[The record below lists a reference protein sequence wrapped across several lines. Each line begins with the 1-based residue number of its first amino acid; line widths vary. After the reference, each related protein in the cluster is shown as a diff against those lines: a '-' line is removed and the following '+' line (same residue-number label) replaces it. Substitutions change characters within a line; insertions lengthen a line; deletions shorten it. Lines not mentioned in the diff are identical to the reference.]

1 MSPSIEFEIKVPEA
15 GESVQEAMIES
26 WLVDDGAMV
35 VQDDP
40 VVELETD
47 KASMELVTEQAGQ
60 LKILIPAGQMVKVGD
75 VIGTVHAKAAS
86 KSSDAHKAT
95 AKDTQAAPKAEE
107 AKEQSSSTEQSP
119 ADKVQPQT
127 GPASTDSQ
135 TKTQASTT
143 AAAAT
148 AASVAPG
155 KLITTSSPHGPAT
168 QVMAAQH
175 NITLAPPAAGQGRT
189 TTQDISVHQQP
200 AKASPSS
207 AGEPGLR
214 QADKK
219 PLSLM
224 RKRIAERLLSATQTS
239 AMLTT
244 FNEVDMTEIIAIR
257 SSFKDTFLAT
267 HNIKLG
273 FMGFFIQ
280 ASAQALKEFPHI
292 GAYLDDDHIITHH
305 YADIGVAVS
314 TEKGLVVP
322 VIQNAEA
329 MDLHA
334 LELKLAELA
343 TKARN
348 KSLKIHEMQ
357 GGTFTI
363 TNGGVFGS
371 LLSTPIL
378 NPPQSAILGLHKIEQ
393 RPRVMADQ
401 SIQARP
407 MMYLALSYDH
417 RIVDG
422 KEAVGFLARIKELLE
437 APMRLWLKI

>member
-1 MSPSIEFEIKVPEA
+1 MSSSTEFQIKVPEA

-35 VQDDP
+35 AQDDP

-60 LKILIPAGQMVKVGD
+60 LKILVAAGQMVKVGD
-75 VIGTVHAKAAS
+75 VIGTVHATPASLSSAPKNHQEARQENTDKKEKPAQKNPEHKEGKAPPQI
-86 KSSDAHKAT
+86 KSST
-95 AKDTQAAPKAEE
+95 SP
-107 AKEQSSSTEQSP
+107 STTTSAQVSP
-119 ADKVQPQT
+119 AE
-127 GPASTDSQ
+127 
-135 TKTQASTT
+135 
-143 AAAAT
+143 AA
-148 AASVAPG
+148 VPG
-155 KLITTSSPHGPAT
+155 QLITTSSPHGPAA

-175 NITLAPPAAGQGRT
+175 NITLSSSGPQRT
-189 TTQDISVHQQP
+189 TTQDIAADLKAQQ
-200 AKASPSS
+200 ATASSS
-207 AGEPGLR
+207 AEASALR

-219 PLSLM
+219 PISLM
-224 RKRIAERLLSATQTS
+224 RKRIAERLLSATQTT

-244 FNEVDMTEIIAIR
+244 FNEVDMTEVIAIR

-280 ASAQALKEFPHI
+280 ASAQALKEFPQI

-422 KEAVGFLARIKELLE
+422 KEAVGFLARIKALLE
-437 APMRLWLKI
+437 APVRLWLKI